1 MNLSPRRREE
11 PEVNLTPLID
21 VVFLML
27 IFFMVST
34 TFVSQA
40 RLNVTLPESE
50 QASSSDDDDGLALT
64 INAQGR
70 MFLDGDALV
79 NSKLETV
86 RRALDQ
92 AVGERDPKAVRLVI
106 QADAD
111 ARHQAVITVLDA
123 AGQLGLSR
131 VGMAASATGEQ

>member
-92 AVGERDPKAVRLVI
+92 AVGERDPKTVRLVI